1 MVQSV
6 DVLRNKRVLLGV
18 TGGIAA
24 YKSPE
29 IVRRLKDAGAEV
41 RVVMTPSA
49 TRLVAPTVFQA
60 VSGEPVRSELWDEAA
75 EAAMSHIELAR
86 WADLVL
92 VAPATAHLLS
102 KLAAGDAGNLLTT
115 VCLATRAPIV
125 LAPAMNQAMWRHPA
139 TQANRRR
146 LESRGVTFI
155 GPASGSQA
163 CGDVGPG
170 RMVEPAEILPALAG
184 EATALQDRDAL
195 RGRLTGVRVVVTAGP
210 TREPIDPVR
219 FVSNR
224 SSGKMGFA
232 VARAALEAGAEV
244 TLIAGPVNL
253 PTPEGARRTDVETA
267 AEMCAATLATI
278 EGADIYIG
286 AAAISDYR
294 PEPAPQKI
302 KKRSDRLVLEMQKSP
317 DLLATIAARPRPP
330 FTVGFAAETEHLEE
344 HARQKLDGKR
354 LDMIVANL
362 VGARLG
368 FDEDDNSVVILWQDG
383 RREFSRMSKERLARL
398 IVAVVA
404 ERFATARA
412 DRVTPLRRPGTTE
425 RR

>member
-1 MVQSV
+1 MSA
-6 DVLRNKRVLLGV
+6 LAKKRILLGV

-102 KLAAGDAGNLLTT
+102 QLAAGDAGNLLTT

-139 TQANRRR
+139 TQANRRL
-146 LESRGVTFI
+146 LESRGVTFV

-170 RMVEPAEILPALAG
+170 RMVEPAELLPALAG
-184 EATALQDRDAL
+184 EATALQDRDEL
-195 RGRLTGVRVVVTAGP
+195 KGRLTGVRVVVTAGP

-253 PTPEGARRTDVETA
+253 PTPEGAGRTDVETA
-267 AEMCAATLATI
+267 AEMCEATLARI
-278 EGADIYIG
+278 DGADIYIG

-294 PEPAPQKI
+294 PEPSPQKI
-302 KKRSDRLVLEMQKSP
+302 KKRSDSLVLEMQKSP
-317 DLLATIAARPRPP
+317 DLLATIAARPKAP
-330 FTVGFAAETEHLEE
+330 FTVGFAAETERLEE

-368 FDEDDNSVVILWQDG
+368 FDEDDNSVVILWQGG
-383 RREFSRMSKERLARL
+383 RREFSRMSKERLARR
-398 IVAVVA
+398 IMAVVA
-404 ERFATARA
+404 ERFAAARA
-412 DRVTPLRRPGTTE
+412 DRVTLLRRPGGA
-425 RR
+425 